1 MDYKN
6 FDYSTATPE
15 EIEQYENY
23 LEIGRDIKRRSAEAF
38 QHKMETIRREADKR
52 YKREGRGFRICT
64 IILSILSTLCLLI
77 PFLTEAKIRGQYI
90 VGMNLPIP
98 SRYYGVILFA
108 ALPLAIL
115 SLIFGGCA
123 SRRRHASY
131 MVIFKI
137 LAILDLIA
145 FILVVLFTH

>member
-23 LEIGRDIKRRSAEAF
+23 LELGRDIKRRSAEAF

-64 IILSILSTLCLLI
+64 IILSILSTLCLLFT
-77 PFLTEAKIRGQYI
+77 FLTQARLGGKYI
-90 VGMNLPIP
+90 VGMQVPI
-98 SRYYGVILFA
+98 SSDCYLIIAFA
-108 ALPLAIL
+108 TLPLAIA

-123 SRRRHASY
+123 SRRRRASY
-131 MVIFKI
+131 MVVFKV
-137 LAILDLIA
+137 LAILDIIWFVLM
-145 FILVVLFTH
+145 VLFAR